1 MRPDTTPW
9 NAMIGTTRLA
19 LLLLCL
25 LLPACAAGPERAHDP
40 PPSSVR
46 CLPEFPDRDGWYGGD
61 GACSIPLDDRRV
73 LWLFGDTFVSDQAG
87 RRDRVGMKL
96 VLGTTLA
103 VSTCSADGQFQIRY
117 WLKKRD
123 GEVVSS
129 FGENEWL
136 WPQDPFMVDR
146 ILYVPLVSVTADPRR
161 EGAFKFR
168 IAGHRIARIRNFAEA
183 DPNRWAVDYVDLTP
197 GIPEGVEAFAT
208 TSVVFGDH
216 VYFYP
221 LYRGA
226 GVLGNI
232 LARIPANRL
241 DDPAPAIEYWTRDGR
256 WERGLDPAKI
266 RIVLDAAVSELSVR
280 HHPDD
285 GTWVAVYLSI
295 EHNGRRMLYQ
305 TANAPEG
312 PWNEPKVVI
321 GAVPEVDRGSPR
333 YDPDNFCYAGREHPE
348 FGWGRT
354 LVVTYVCNSFA
365 DAEDDASFI
374 RQNLFLYRP
383 VVATPSH

>member
-1 MRPDTTPW
+1 MKPDTTPW
-9 NAMIGTTRLA
+9 NAMIGMARLA

-25 LLPACAAGPERAHDP
+25 LLPACAAGPERAHDA

-73 LWLFGDTFVSDQAG
+73 LWLFGDTFVSDQEG
-87 RRDRVGMKL
+87 RRDRAGMKV

-123 GEVVSS
+123 GEFVSS
-129 FGENEWL
+129 FGEGEWL

-146 ILYVPLVSVTADPRR
+146 ILYVPLVSVAADPRR
-161 EGAFKFR
+161 EGALKFR
-168 IAGHRIARIRNFAEA
+168 IAGHRIARIRNYAEA
-183 DPNRWAVDYVDLTP
+183 DPNRWAADYMDLTS
-197 GIPEGVEAFAT
+197 GIPVGVEAFAT

-285 GTWVAVYLSI
+285 GTWVAVYLSV

-305 TANAPEG
+305 MANAPEG
-312 PWNEPKVVI
+312 PWTEPKVLI

-348 FGWGRT
+348 FGRGRT

-365 DAEDDASFI
+365 DAGDDASFI
-374 RQNLFLYRP
+374 RKNLFLYRP
-383 VVATPSH
+383 VVATPSR